1 VANDSR
7 ALKGKAMPKK
17 KMITTNTEGELML
30 KDAVRKIVQPS
41 RRAFLQRTLT
51 LGGLSLL
58 TGCSVDSES
67 SIDSALMQVSSWNDR
82 IQGLL
87 FDPTKLAPTYP
98 ESMITRPFPFNAFYS
113 EDEAPDVDGEK
124 WRLELSGL
132 IADRRPWSLAQ
143 LRALQQTGQVTRH
156 ICVEGWSAI
165 GKWGGVPFASFLRR
179 IGADV
184 SAKYVGFK
192 CADDYYTSIDMATAL
207 HPQTLM
213 ALTYDGQVLPQRYGY
228 PMKLRMPTKLGYKN
242 PKHIQA
248 IFVTNTYPGGY
259 WEDQGYNWFGG
270 S

>member
-1 VANDSR
+1 MI
-7 ALKGKAMPKK
+7 KKASQRLA
-17 KMITTNTEGELML
+17 IDGDLVL
-30 KDAVRKIVQPS
+30 KDAIKDIGHHLQQPT
-41 RRAFLQRTLT
+41 RRAFLQRSLT

-58 TGCSVDSES
+58 SGCAIVDES
-67 SIDSALMQVSSWNDR
+67 SVEIALMKVSRFNDKV
-82 IQGLL
+82 QGWL
-87 FDPTKLAPTYP
+87 FDPNRLAPTYP
-98 ESMITRPFPFNAFYS
+98 DSMITRPFPFNAYYD
-113 EDEAPDVDGEK
+113 EDEIPEVDEAGY
-124 WRLELSGL
+124 RLEVTG
-132 IADRRPWSLAQ
+132 IVADKHPWTLAE
-143 LRALQQTGQVTRH
+143 LRALPQTDQVTRH

-179 IGADV
+179 IGADL

-192 CADDYYTSIDMATAL
+192 CADDYYTSIDMPTAL
-207 HPQTLM
+207 HPQTLLT
-213 ALTYDGQVLPQRYGY
+213 LTYDSQPLPPRYGF